1 MLFKIKYLAIAVI
14 TIGIVAIVVG
24 GVFIYQ
30 SIDKESWMKEAMR
43 LEKITL
49 GLSEE
54 AIANGDIIDT
64 PEEAQAAGDIIRG
77 HRSNIAKT
85 YGDLLGGERFDPENP
100 EHLVYAQALN
110 MENYLYLAV
119 LGFGVTTLALAT
131 GAFMI
136 IVGLAL
142 GGIGVYIL
150 RQI

>member
-1 MLFKIKYLAIAVI
+1 MKKRNKYLAIIVLC
-14 TIGIVAIVVG
+14 IGVVACSMG
-24 GVFIYQ
+24 GVSIYQ
-30 SIDKESWMKEAMR
+30 AIEKESWMKEAMK

-54 AIANGDIIDT
+54 AIAQGDIIDT
-64 PEEAQAAGDIIRG
+64 TEEAQAAGDIIRG

-119 LGFGVTTLALAT
+119 LGFGVTTLVLVM

-142 GGIGVYIL
+142 GGVGVYIL
-150 RQI
+150 RQT

>member
-1 MLFKIKYLAIAVI
+1 MKKRNKYLAIIVLC
-14 TIGIVAIVVG
+14 IGVVACSMG
-24 GVFIYQ
+24 GVSIYQ
-30 SIDKESWMKEAMR
+30 AIEKESWMNEAMR

-49 GLSEE
+49 GFSEE
-54 AIANGDIIDT
+54 AIAQGDIIDT
-64 PEEAQAAGDIIRG
+64 SEEAQAAGDIIRE

-119 LGFGVTTLALAT
+119 LGFGVTTLVLVM

-142 GGIGVYIL
+142 GGVGVYIL
-150 RQI
+150 RQT